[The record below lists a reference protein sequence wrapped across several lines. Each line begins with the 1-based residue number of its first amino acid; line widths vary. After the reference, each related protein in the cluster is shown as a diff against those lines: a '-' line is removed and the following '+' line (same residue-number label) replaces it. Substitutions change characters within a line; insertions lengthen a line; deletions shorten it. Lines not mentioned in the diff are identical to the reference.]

1 MRESVAFIAFSRRP
15 SDHSYSLRRR
25 QFPAVPGQIMRGD
38 VRRIGERRDDLEDA
52 LVGCA
57 LDLPLAVLLHIRVA
71 IKRRAVGDDLVAQ
84 VEEPVLQIPDAGRF
98 GGRDEIDFRMI
109 DRSDEHP
116 SELQS
121 LMRTWYSGFF

>member
-15 SDHSYSLRRR
+15 SARSYSLRRR

-57 LDLPLAVLLHIRVA
+57 LGLPLAVLLHIRVA
-71 IKRRAVGDDLVAQ
+71 IKLRAVGAGLVAQ
-84 VEEPVLQIPDAGRF
+84 VAEPLLQLPDSGRF
-98 GGRDEIDFRMI
+98 GGRAALSFRMI
-109 DRSDEHP
+109 HVVKRD
-116 SELQS
+116 S
-121 LMRTWYSGFF
+121 LEM